1 MLGAQFVIWRLC
13 RKIYGPGETVPDG
26 SKHGNTKAAT
36 NAKEFCAKR
45 KANTQEQAKPVKQH
59 KAENDGEK
67 EPVQKKP
74 KLGVPQNSTGM
85 KAKSDQKPQNPAST
99 KAEATIVKTTEVI
112 DSDIEIVENDGWT
125 MEQAAKLQVR
135 FHNPPLSWLGSLLRP
150 LSLSSDM

>member
-1 MLGAQFVIWRLC
+1 MIWRLC

-26 SKHGNTKAAT
+26 SKNSNAKAAT
-36 NAKEFCAKR
+36 NAKDFCAKR
-45 KANTQEQAKPVKQH
+45 KATTQEQAKSVKQH

-74 KLGVPQNSTGM
+74 KLGLPQSSTGI
-85 KAKSDQKPQNPAST
+85 KAKADQKPQVTAST

-125 MEQAAKLQVR
+125 MEQAAKLQASFLYSMV
-135 FHNPPLSWLGSLLRP
+135 N
-150 LSLSSDM
+150 LSLWKSDSCIVSVR